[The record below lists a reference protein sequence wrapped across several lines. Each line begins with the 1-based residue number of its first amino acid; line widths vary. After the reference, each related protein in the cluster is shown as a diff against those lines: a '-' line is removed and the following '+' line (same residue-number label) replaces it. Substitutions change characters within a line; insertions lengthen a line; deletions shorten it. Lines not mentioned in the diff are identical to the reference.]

1 MNEKFTFSTKSNTL
15 KFLTSRLKLS
25 SIEKIYDFTVEEW
38 KSNYKQIILN
48 IQSNFNEQIIIRS
61 SAIGE
66 DSKTNSFAGAYES
79 VLNIDSKTSK
89 QIVQA
94 VNSVADSYRVQGNL
108 NLQNQIL
115 IQNQTS
121 NVFLNGVL
129 FSRNEN
135 NGSPYF
141 TINYEKSSSTTNVT
155 HGKTN
160 NVIKI
165 FRDIDLNILPNEWKL
180 LLKSVE
186 EIEQILDLNNLDIE
200 FAITK
205 SNKVV
210 IFQVRPIT
218 TIPVESD
225 FSKIELIKNE
235 IDSCKK
241 IFIKSGNEQII
252 FSDMADWNPSEII
265 GSNPNL
271 LDYSLYSY
279 LIMDSV
285 WHEGRV
291 DLGYASEKLPP
302 LMIQFGNKPFVNVK
316 ASFDSLLPNSIPK
329 QLRTKIVTYCM
340 KKLKH
345 NPHLHDKV
353 EFEILFTC
361 YDLNTDSRLKEL
373 LQYDFSKDEVELIR
387 NHLIDFT
394 NNLILNFLNY
404 FNDFDKKIKKLL
416 KNRESLLLSRSPNS
430 GYSEDLKIA
439 KQLLENCVS
448 LGTTPFSSAAR
459 IAFVSN
465 AILKSLAKQNSSID
479 TSKIM
484 NSISTP
490 LTQLCDDLNL
500 LNNKKL
506 QKDEFIQKYG
516 HLRPGTYDIL
526 ASRYDDNNPFF
537 KNMKFLDVSSETLDQ
552 NVYKKINNILS
563 ESSLDFSKINFYSFL
578 EKSISQR
585 EFIKFFFTKNLS
597 DALELIAQAGSKLG
611 FSRNEMANLDVE
623 TIFSFNSISELDLKN
638 LWHKKIL
645 QETDKKM
652 INNLMFLPPII
663 TSEND
668 FELIQY
674 INTKPNFITNNSIDG
689 EIINLNEN
697 INSNLENKII
707 LIENA
712 DPGYDWIFTKNP
724 IALIT
729 KYGGA
734 ASHMAIR
741 CLEIGLPAAIGCG
754 DLLYEKLL
762 TSQNI
767 LLDCNNERIVILENE
782 QNNDDDLVNKTLK
795 SIGYIK

>member
-1 MNEKFTFSTKSNTL
+1 MNKDFTFSTKSNTL
-15 KFLTSRLKLS
+15 KFLKSRLKFS
-25 SIEKIYDFTVEEW
+25 SIEKIYDFNVEEW
-38 KSNYKQIILN
+38 ESNPKQIISN
-48 IQSNFNEQIIIRS
+48 IQSKFKSKIIIRS

-66 DSKTNSFAGAYES
+66 DSETNSFAGAYDS
-79 VLNIDSKTSK
+79 ILNIDSKLSD
-89 QIVQA
+89 QIIQA
-94 VNSVADSYRVQGNL
+94 INSVIDSYRVQGNL

-121 NVFLNGVL
+121 NIFLNGVL

-141 TINYEKSSSTTNVT
+141 TINYEKGSSTTNVT

-165 FRDIDLNILPNEWKL
+165 FRDIDFNILTNEWKL
-180 LLKSVE
+180 LLKSIK
-186 EIEQILDLNNLDIE
+186 EIEQVLDLDNLDIE

-205 SNKVV
+205 SNKIV

-218 TIPVESD
+218 TINSQYD
-225 FSKIELIKNE
+225 FSQMKLIKNQ
-235 IDSCKK
+235 INSCKK
-241 IFIKSGNEQII
+241 LFLKSGNNQNI

-285 WHEGRV
+285 WHQGRI

-302 LMIQFGNKPFVNVK
+302 LMTQFGNKPFVNIK

-329 QLRTKIVTYCM
+329 KLRTKIVTYCM

-373 LQYDFSKDEVELIR
+373 LQYNFSKDEVELIR
-387 NHLIDFT
+387 NHLINFT

-416 KNRESLLLSRSPNS
+416 KNRESLLNSCLSNS
-430 GYSEDLKIA
+430 NYYDNLKIA
-439 KQLLENCVS
+439 KQLLEDCIS
-448 LGTTPFSSAAR
+448 LGTIPFSSSAR
-459 IAFVSN
+459 IAFISN
-465 AILKSLAKQNSSID
+465 AILKSLSNQNSSID

-500 LNNKKL
+500 LNNNKL
-506 QKDEFIQKYG
+506 EKFEFIEKYG
-516 HLRPGTYDIL
+516 HLRPGTYDIT
-526 ASRYDDNNPFF
+526 ASRYDENNPFF

-552 NVYKKINNILS
+552 NMHNEINAILNDS
-563 ESSLDFSKINFYSFL
+563 LLDFSKIDFYSFL

-597 DALELIAQAGSKLG
+597 DALELIAKAGSKLG
-611 FSRNEMANLDVE
+611 FSRMEISNLDVE
-623 TIFSFNSISELDLKN
+623 TIFLSNTTEIDLKN
-638 LWHKKIL
+638 LWHEKIL
-645 QETDKKM
+645 QENDKKI
-652 INNLMFLPPII
+652 INNFIFLPPII
-663 TSEND
+663 TSKND

-674 INTKPNFITNNSIDG
+674 INTKPNFITNDSIDG
-689 EIINLNEN
+689 KIINLNKN
-697 INSNLENKII
+697 ISSNLENKII

-724 IALIT
+724 IGLIT

-762 TSQNI
+762 ASQNI
-767 LLDCNNERIVILENE
+767 LLDCNNERIIILENE
-782 QNNDDDLVNKTLK
+782 RKNDDDLVNKTLK